1 MTSLTAVIVSRG
13 LEALLHVCL
22 EHLQRALAR
31 VPASVAHRVVVVD
44 DATPFPLDGRALRAR
59 GAELVRF
66 DVHRSFA
73 RACNA
78 GAARH
83 AGDGVLLLNND
94 VLLAPDALTG
104 MLAALEA
111 VPRAGVCGA
120 RLLFPDASVQHCG
133 VVFGAGARGPYH
145 VHRGRPG
152 HAVARSVAEFQAVT
166 GACLL
171 ARREVWDALGGLD
184 EDYPF
189 GLEDVD
195 FCLRARQQGWRVV
208 CAGDTDSLH
217 FESSTPGRAERDV
230 SSRAL
235 FMRRWHGRYTL
246 DG

>member
-1 MTSLTAVIVSRG
+1 MRSLTAVIVSRG
-13 LEALLHVCL
+13 LETLLHVCL
-22 EHLQRALAR
+22 EHLQRALER
-31 VPASVAHRVVVVD
+31 VPTSVPHRIVVVD
-44 DATPFPLDGRALRAR
+44 DASPFPYDGPALRVR
-59 GAELVRF
+59 GAEILRF

-94 VLLAPDALTG
+94 VLLAPDALAD
-104 MLAALEA
+104 MLDALET
-111 VPRAGVCGA
+111 VPGAGICGT
-120 RLLFPDASVQHCG
+120 RLLFPDATIQHCG
-133 VVFGAGARGPYH
+133 VVFGGGVRGPYH

-195 FCLRARQQGWRVV
+195 FCLRARQHGWRVV
-208 CAGDTDSLH
+208 CAAEADSLH
-217 FESSTPGRAERDV
+217 FESTTPGRAELDV

-235 FMRRWHGRYTL
+235 FLRRWHGRYTL